1 LELHLVLSLILLR
14 INMLNQTVVKNL
26 PAMQETRVRSL
37 GWEDALEEEFQ
48 EEGMASAKAL
58 RQVHGGVQ
66 EGEGCNSVPV
76 SKRKTGVESEKVYR
90 VTVLSCTLV
99 S

>member
-1 LELHLVLSLILLR
+1 VCEQR
-14 INMLNQTVVKNL
+14 
-26 PAMQETRVRSL
+26 PEGDEGF
-37 GWEDALEEEFQ
+37 GWITPWREEFQ